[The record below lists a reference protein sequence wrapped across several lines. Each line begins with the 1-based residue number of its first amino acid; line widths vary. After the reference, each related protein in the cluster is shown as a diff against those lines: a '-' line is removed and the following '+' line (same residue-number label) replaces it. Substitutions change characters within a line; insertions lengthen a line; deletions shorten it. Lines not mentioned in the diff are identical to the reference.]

1 MKGGDISPPQ
11 VLPSCAKSFDKIR
24 ERVYIVHFVETK
36 RDKTSWFANILV
48 CSFTIPQDFFVGGAH
63 RLHDPRY
70 ASKPGSFRGTFL
82 SRFGFRTETS
92 GTLRVR
98 LHLAE
103 QVRVGRC
110 CRGRGI
116 VPNPSATCAVVSQGS
131 LVLAGFMVRMNHP
144 RGTLLLRSDPV

>member
-1 MKGGDISPPQ
+1 MRRRQRLCQILLAVSSLDGLARHRVEGYGYVPFPRQ
-11 VLPSCAKSFDKIR
+11 PGAHELHIR
-24 ERVYIVHFVETK
+24 TWR
-36 RDKTSWFANILV
+36 
-48 CSFTIPQDFFVGGAH
+48 PDFFVGGAH

-103 QVRVGRC
+103 QVR
-110 CRGRGI
+110 
-116 VPNPSATCAVVSQGS
+116 
-131 LVLAGFMVRMNHP
+131 
-144 RGTLLLRSDPV
+144 